1 MVKKNNQTQ
10 SESKKEAVATKISEL
25 ERALTQSQER
35 ERRTLAD
42 YQNLTRQQAQQRAN
56 LVKMANL
63 DLILAILEPIE
74 HLSLA
79 SEQIDNQGLSMIVDQ
94 LWQKLNELGLEEV
107 ETLGKKFDLETME
120 VVEKSGQA
128 KKVIKVLRPAY
139 RLNGH
144 IIQHAQVV
152 LG

>member
-1 MVKKNNQTQ
+1 M
-10 SESKKEAVATKISEL
+10 TKIAEL
-25 ERALTQSQER
+25 ELVLKQSQER
-35 ERRTLAD
+35 ERRALAD

-63 DLILAILEPIE
+63 DLIMAILEPIE

-79 SEQIDNQGLSMIVDQ
+79 SEQINDQGLNMIINQ
-94 LWQKLNELGLEEV
+94 LWQKLNGLGLEEI

-120 VVEKSGQA
+120 VVEKTGQA
-128 KKVIKVLRPAY
+128 KKVTKVLRPAY
-139 RLNGH
+139 RLNGQ